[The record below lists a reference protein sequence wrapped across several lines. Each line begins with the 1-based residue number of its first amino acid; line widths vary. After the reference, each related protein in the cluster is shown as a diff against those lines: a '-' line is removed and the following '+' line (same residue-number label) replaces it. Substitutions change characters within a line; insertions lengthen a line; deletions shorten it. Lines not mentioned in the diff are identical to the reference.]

1 MSFSGAN
8 KRRWLFPAQSFWG
21 RVTMPKLTKTQWFIN
36 GLDVMPKLTP
46 PQWTIVGLTTLV
58 AFMMVV
64 LTTAPR

>member
-1 MSFSGAN
+1 MSFSGAQ
-8 KRRWLFPAQSFWG
+8 LAGPVFPAHSFWG